1 MTVPMTKPSV
11 IAPFAEP
18 VVPTKT
24 YDIPAFYYNKR
35 TCYNNKIY
43 TGPMRGTELPY
54 KDGVPLES
62 DWHLNAMMLLIHILA
77 YCWRHRTDFYIGGN
91 MFVYFDPYQRRRR
104 NFRGP
109 DFFVVKGVKKQHSR
123 DSWVVWEEDMLTPD
137 VVIELASP
145 STATFDVTDKKDIY
159 EQILQTSNYF
169 TYNPKTGELKG
180 WELINIVYVA
190 LVPNAQGWLWS
201 DELGLWIGVV
211 DYYVEAFKQ
220 TVKVL
225 RFFDSDGN
233 MLPTRE
239 EAEAQRAEQAEM
251 MLELKDK
258 KTAHRMLAKGMNIA
272 LISEITGLSPDEIAK
287 L

>member
-1 MTVPMTKPSV
+1 M
-11 IAPFAEP
+11 
-18 VVPTKT
+18 
-24 YDIPAFYYNKR
+24 
-35 TCYNNKIY
+35 
-43 TGPMRGTELPY
+43 
-54 KDGVPLES
+54 
-62 DWHLNAMMLLIHILA
+62 
-77 YCWRHRTDFYIGGN
+77 
-91 MFVYFDPYQRRRR
+91 
-104 NFRGP
+104 
-109 DFFVVKGVKKQHSR
+109 VKGVKNQR
-123 DSWVVWEEDMLTPD
+123 ARNSWVVWEEDMLTPD

-145 STATFDVTDKKDIY
+145 STATFDVTGKKDIY

-180 WELINIVYVA
+180 WELINVIYVA

-211 DYYVEAFKQ
+211 DYYVETFKQ

-225 RFFDSDGN
+225 RFFDVNGN

-239 EAEAQRAEQAEM
+239 EAETQRAEQERMRADKERMRAEQERM
-251 MLELKDK
+251 RAEQERMRAEQATEKTLQE
-258 KTAHRMLAKGMNIA
+258 TAHRMLAKDMNIA